1 MNETIKDKI
10 IREIK
15 ALFGQQEE
23 VYYRPVRV
31 GNFWNNN
38 YINYESD
45 VDRNKNLSVKEYHN
59 KIKSYLRDM

>member
-15 ALFGQQEE
+15 TLFGQQEE
-23 VYYRPVRV
+23 GYYRPVRV

-38 YINYESD
+38 YINCESD
-45 VDRNKNLSVKEYHN
+45 VDRNKNLSVKEYLN
-59 KIKSYLRDM
+59 KIKSYLKDM

>member
-23 VYYRPVRV
+23 VCYRPVRV

-45 VDRNKNLSVKEYHN
+45 VDRNKNLSVKEYLN
-59 KIKSYLRDM
+59 KIKSYLRDI